1 MAEERMLKGLLSLL
15 GVTLVTGCSNLG
27 QINGVPVNQDV
38 SNLDAAQMTYCER
51 QPIVCILGAA
61 VVVGVIASGSDDT
74 SEGPDNAL
82 EFDPTEVIM

>member
-1 MAEERMLKGLLSLL
+1 MLKGLLSLL
-15 GVTLVTGCSNLG
+15 GVTLLTGCSNLG

-38 SNLDAAQMTYCER
+38 SNLDAAQLSYCER

-61 VVVGVIASGSDDT
+61 VVVGLITSDNDDADDV
-74 SEGPDNAL
+74 EAEV

>member
-1 MAEERMLKGLLSLL
+1 MLKGLLSLL

-74 SEGPDNAL
+74 AEVEPEVETEVD
-82 EFDPTEVIM
+82 FDPTDVIM